1 VSIKAGK
8 GTVGYSRELK
18 YGRCLTILG
27 ARLSKARMPAFV
39 LGLTILVDGAL
50 LPFPD
55 ILNTLNLGCFYI

>member
-1 VSIKAGK
+1 MAGK
-8 GTVGYSRELK
+8 VTVYYSQELK

-27 ARLSKARMPAFV
+27 ARLSRARMPAFV

-55 ILNTLNLGCFYI
+55 IPIAINLSCFYM

>member
-1 VSIKAGK
+1 M
-8 GTVGYSRELK
+8 GYSRELK